1 MEGGQRG
8 GMNSYLWRAV
18 IYFVLLTGCLI
29 GSLSG
34 FARLPFSIA
43 FLVVAASQFL
53 FLCPRC
59 GKHIDT
65 KSDADGGFFYL
76 PGEKH
81 ARHCPCCGR
90 TRDDVWMLQYF
101 LKREPWDGVRYDER
115 EG

>member
-1 MEGGQRG
+1 MT
-8 GMNSYLWRAV
+8 SYLWRAA

-29 GSLSG
+29 GALSEAAPLLFS
-34 FARLPFSIA
+34 FAFFIIA
-43 FLVVAASQFL
+43 VSQFF

-65 KSDADGGFFYL
+65 RSDSDGSFFYL

-81 ARHCPCCGR
+81 DMHCPRCGR
-90 TRDDVWMLQYF
+90 ARKDVWMLQYF

-115 EG
+115 